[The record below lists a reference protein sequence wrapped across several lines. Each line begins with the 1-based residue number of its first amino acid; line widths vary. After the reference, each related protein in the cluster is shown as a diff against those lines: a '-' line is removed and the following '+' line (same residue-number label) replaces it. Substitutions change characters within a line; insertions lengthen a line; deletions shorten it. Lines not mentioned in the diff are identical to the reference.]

1 MRHYLI
7 ANRALFGIGG
17 VQGSMSLPVSGQVAA
32 GGVILAT
39 LCTRVLWLD
48 IFYLRLLLLG
58 TAITCKKG
66 LEQQSKHPVWG
77 GKALILLTDLVC
89 VCSCASSVY
98 FEHRRRF

>member
-48 IFYLRLLLLG
+48 IFYLRLLLLRA
-58 TAITCKKG
+58 AITCEKG
-66 LEQQSKHPVWG
+66 LKQECCKHPVVVETNF
-77 GKALILLTDLVC
+77 KVLIPHMCMQLCDLRL
-89 VCSCASSVY
+89 
-98 FEHRRRF
+98 F

>member
-39 LCTRVLWLD
+39 LCTRVL
-48 IFYLRLLLLG
+48 
-58 TAITCKKG
+58 
-66 LEQQSKHPVWG
+66 
-77 GKALILLTDLVC
+77 
-89 VCSCASSVY
+89 
-98 FEHRRRF
+98 